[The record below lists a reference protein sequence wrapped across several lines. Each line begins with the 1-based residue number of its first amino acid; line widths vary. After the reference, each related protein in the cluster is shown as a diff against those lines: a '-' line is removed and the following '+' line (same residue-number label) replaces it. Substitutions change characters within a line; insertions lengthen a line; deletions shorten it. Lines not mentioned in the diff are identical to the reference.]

1 MKTAKEIAEQ
11 REELKKAM
19 AELDALENEPIEKS
33 ATDELDELIK
43 SAEAEFTGS
52 AIIPEIVIDDE
63 PLYRSQQQDDAA
75 LVEASEAFESL
86 TKSVTD
92 GIGGIHAEIAGL
104 TKALA
109 ADLNLNIKTAQ
120 AIVGLTKSIA
130 ALGRMPVGTSET
142 RIGSGSA
149 TRDLVPNDMA
159 KSQSEISDALL
170 KAVQDGTVAAKWLST
185 YGTHKNLEMLPEDV
199 RTVIGA

>member
-1 MKTAKEIAEQ
+1 MKTPEEIAAQ

-33 ATDELDELIK
+33 ATDELDDLIK

-52 AIIPEIVIDDE
+52 FTPEIVIDDE
-63 PLYRSQQQDDAA
+63 PLYRSEQAQNDAA

-86 TKSVTD
+86 TKSVND

-130 ALGRMPVGTSET
+130 ALGKMPVGTSET
-142 RIGSGSA
+142 RIGAGSA

-170 KAVQDGTVAAKWLST
+170 KAVQDGKVAAKWLST

-199 RTVIGA
+199 RTIIGA